1 MPISFITNQLYI
13 KLTLKHVNF
22 IVTRLKFRTRI
33 HFHLFLLLKISNIK
47 QND

>member
-22 IVTRLKFRTRI
+22 IVTRLKFMNKNTFSFI
-33 HFHLFLLLKISNIK
+33 FTFEDIK
-47 QND
+47 YKAK